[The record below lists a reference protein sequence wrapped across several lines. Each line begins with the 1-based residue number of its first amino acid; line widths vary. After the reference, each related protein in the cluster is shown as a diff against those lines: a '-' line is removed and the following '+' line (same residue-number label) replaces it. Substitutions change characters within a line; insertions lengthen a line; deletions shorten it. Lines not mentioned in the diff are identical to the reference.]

1 MSGSVK
7 TSVYESFEDL
17 PLDRDEWNDLLHNGI
32 ADHIYLTWEFQRAWW
47 DVYGRG
53 QLMLIVAERSDK
65 VVAVAPFYVDA
76 GMVFF
81 IASVFESDYLD
92 FIGDADATI
101 VEALVGKAVETAPS
115 FVGMRL
121 YFVSSESGTSERLAM
136 AAQRLGLNCY
146 REDDMRAA
154 RLHIDPGGDKALSI
168 ANGRRYMKLERWYET
183 RGPLEVVHLTGGLE
197 ILRHLDAFFAQHVKR
212 WEGTPTPSRFGDE
225 KPRRLLER
233 YTLEAADSGCLRFS
247 LLRWQGRVI
256 AYHYGYRFAGRYYWG
271 MPSFE
276 PDVSQHSP
284 GRLLTR
290 HLLLA
295 AVEEEARVFDMGT
308 GTQPFKMELADHTV
322 PVHTWGL
329 YPAEA
334 K

>member
-1 MSGSVK
+1 MSGLVEV
-7 TSVYESFEDL
+7 SVYRSFEDL
-17 PLDRDEWNDLLHNGI
+17 PLDRNSWNALLHEGI
-32 ADHIYLTWEFQRAWW
+32 ANHIYLTWEFQKAWW

-53 QLMLIVAERSDK
+53 QLMVIVAERNDK
-65 VVAVAPFYVDA
+65 VVAIAPFYADA

-81 IASVFESDYLD
+81 IGSVFESDYLD
-92 FIGDADATI
+92 FIGDADSDI
-101 VEALVGKAVETAPS
+101 VEALVGKAVETAHG

-121 YFVSSESGTSERLAM
+121 YFVSSEFGTGEGLAV
-136 AAQRLGLNCY
+136 AAERLGLDCY
-146 REDDMRAA
+146 REDDMTAA
-154 RLHIDPGGDKALSI
+154 RMHIDPNKTLSI
-168 ANGRRYMKLERWYET
+168 ANGRRYTKLERWFEN
-183 RGPLEVVHLTGGLE
+183 RGPLEVVHLTRGWE
-197 ILRHLDAFFAQHVKR
+197 IMEHLDAFFAQHVRR
-212 WEGTPTPSRFGDE
+212 WGGTPTPSRFGDE

-256 AYHYGYRFAGRYYWG
+256 AYHYGYEFGGRYYWG

-276 PDVSQHSP
+276 ADVAQHSP

-295 AVEEEARVFDMGT
+295 AVEEGADLFDLGT
-308 GTQPFKMELADHTV
+308 GTQPFKMELADHTI

-329 YPAEA
+329 YPAGA